1 MKALFFVWMMICSCG
16 LVVAQESD
24 SVSYEEIE
32 SESSETY
39 EEGGA
44 EETVGHTLV
53 APDELGT
60 TVEYRS
66 QKVAV
71 RKFDNTRWKKIVGDT
86 DYSEKKPEKKKDEKK
101 SGSADGNRSIA
112 PWGGAVF
119 RLISYIVLIGVVILL
134 LYLVLKNISL
144 KQKLIKTNITRE
156 DYEAPVENIEE
167 IDIDSWLRQARAEGN
182 LRLAIRLYYLGLLK
196 KLNETGLIIWKKD
209 KTNRDYLTELFSR
222 NEYFDEVK
230 TLTLSYEQV
239 WYGEHHLTSESFEKI
254 TAGFETIYSKLNTPK
269 EP

>member
-1 MKALFFVWMMICSCG
+1 
-16 LVVAQESD
+16 
-24 SVSYEEIE
+24 
-32 SESSETY
+32 
-39 EEGGA
+39 
-44 EETVGHTLV
+44 
-53 APDELGT
+53 
-60 TVEYRS
+60 
-66 QKVAV
+66 V
-71 RKFDNTRWKKIVGDT
+71 RDT
-86 DYSEKKPEKKKDEKK
+86 DYNEKKPEKKKDEAK
-101 SGSADGNRSIA
+101 SGESNGSRSIA

-119 RLISYIVLIGVVILL
+119 RLIAYAVMIGVVILL

-144 KQKLIKTNITRE
+144 KQKLTKTNITRE

-239 WYGEHHLTSESFEKI
+239 WYGEHSLTSESFEKI
-254 TAGFETIYSKLNTPK
+254 IAGFETVYNKLNTSK

>member
-1 MKALFFVWMMICSCG
+1 MKTLFFLWIMVCSCA
-16 LVVAQESD
+16 LVLAQESD

-32 SESSETY
+32 SESSEAY
-39 EEGGA
+39 DEGSEEI
-44 EETVGHTLV
+44 VGHTLV
-53 APDELGT
+53 APEELNT

-66 QKVAV
+66 QKMSV
-71 RKFDNTRWKKIVGDT
+71 RKFDNARWKKIVGNT
-86 DYSEKKPEKKKDEKK
+86 DYNEKKPEKKKDETK
-101 SGSADGNRSIA
+101 SGESDGNRAIA
-112 PWGGAVF
+112 PWGGAAF
-119 RLISYIVLIGVVILL
+119 RLIAYLVLIGVVILL

-144 KQKLIKTNITRE
+144 KQKLTKTNIARE

-167 IDIDSWLRQARAEGN
+167 IDIDNWLRQARAEGN

-230 TLTLSYEQV
+230 TLTLSYEQI
-239 WYGEHHLTSESFEKI
+239 WYGEHHLTTESFEKI
-254 TAGFETIYSKLNTPK
+254 TAGFETVYNKLNTPK